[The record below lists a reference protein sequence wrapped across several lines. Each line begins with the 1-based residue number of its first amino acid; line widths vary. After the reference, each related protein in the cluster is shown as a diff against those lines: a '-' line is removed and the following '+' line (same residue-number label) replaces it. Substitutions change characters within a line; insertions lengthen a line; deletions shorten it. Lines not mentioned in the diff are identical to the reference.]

1 MAGMEHRHWST
12 RTDLGALL
20 LLYPKSIPTVDLL
33 PGAGTAGGFN
43 CPGRSPGREGEE
55 DARQRLRLFFH
66 FSFLPGICSGA
77 GPTLSSRN
85 SPWAS
90 REATEKPPKLLVA
103 IFSSVSSIVFL
114 V

>member
-43 CPGRSPGREGEE
+43 CPGRSPGGGGGGGRRMQG
-55 DARQRLRLFFH
+55 R
-66 FSFLPGICSGA
+66 GC
-77 GPTLSSRN
+77 
-85 SPWAS
+85 
-90 REATEKPPKLLVA
+90 
-103 IFSSVSSIVFL
+103 VSSFISPFYQEFAL
-114 V
+114 GLGPL